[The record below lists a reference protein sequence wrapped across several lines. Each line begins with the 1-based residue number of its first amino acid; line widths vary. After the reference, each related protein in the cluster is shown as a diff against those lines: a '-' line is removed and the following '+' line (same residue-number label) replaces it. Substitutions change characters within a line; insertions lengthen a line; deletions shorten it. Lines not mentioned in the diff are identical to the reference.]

1 MLETLSVFQ
10 WSILVLAGLCIGMS
24 KTGVQGMMLLIVP
37 YLAMAFGAKES
48 TGVILPMLCM
58 ADIMAV
64 AYYKRIADW
73 KTVAKLLPTALLGF
87 LVALFVDKLVPAQ
100 GFRQLMGWT
109 LALAMAV
116 MIWSEIFGK
125 ENRWMHKWW
134 YSALFGLLG
143 GFTTMI
149 GNAAGPVM
157 SVYLLSMRKEKME
170 YIGINAL
177 ADSLLCLLLGAD
189 EQQGLAVLRQLTD
202 EVISLFQL
210 ADGLLQVNDID
221 AVALGVDVGSH
232 LGVPAAGLVT
242 EVDARLQQGLHGYDV
257 RICHSVEFLQ
267 INFVFTSGGFIP
279 PADPPFRA
287 GHEQEVDA
295 PCGMLKYNTTDDS
308 AMQV

>member
-10 WSILVLAGLCIGMS
+10 WSILALAALCIGMS

-37 YLAMAFGAKES
+37 YMAMAFGAKES

-73 KTVAKLLPTALLGF
+73 KVVAKLLPTALLGF
-87 LVALFVDKLVPAQ
+87 LVALFVDKFVPAQ

-134 YSALFGLLG
+134 YSTLFGLPG

-149 GNAAGPVM
+149 GNTIETNPF
-157 SVYLLSMRKEKME
+157 
-170 YIGINAL
+170 I
-177 ADSLLCLLLGAD
+177 
-189 EQQGLAVLRQLTD
+189 
-202 EVISLFQL
+202 
-210 ADGLLQVNDID
+210 
-221 AVALGVDVGSH
+221 
-232 LGVPAAGLVT
+232 GLV
-242 EVDARLQQGLHGYDV
+242 
-257 RICHSVEFLQ
+257 
-267 INFVFTSGGFIP
+267 
-279 PADPPFRA
+279 
-287 GHEQEVDA
+287 
-295 PCGMLKYNTTDDS
+295 
-308 AMQV
+308 